1 MVRRVMH
8 RTFSMARS
16 ITRVMTRSI
25 TTVLAAL
32 LALSFALPALAATA
46 TVDRDTIG
54 LDETVTLTLS
64 VDSASIFG
72 EPDLSKLEND
82 FHVLNTSRR
91 TQIVNG
97 DASTQWIIP
106 LSPKHEGKLRIP
118 PLDISGERSP
128 PIFINVTAKSAASGD
143 TTQSLWMSVETEKPS
158 VYVQE
163 QAIVTVRIGTAID
176 LMEAPSVQ
184 KPDIPNVVF
193 EVLNSTQYTKRID
206 GTRYTVFEIKCAF
219 FPDRSG
225 ALVIPPFVAQVTV
238 PQQTQQNSSLFFQRF
253 LNQGRR
259 LQLKSKPV
267 DLDVKEKPKDFP
279 ANAVW
284 LPAQSLTATETW
296 SDDPQNVATGG
307 SITRTVTLQAR
318 GSLGEQLPT
327 LPTYRLDGF
336 KLYPDQAKTDKQL
349 DTDSVNGSRV
359 ESIAML
365 PTRPGDFQLPEI
377 RVPWWNTKTDK
388 LDYAVLP
395 AITLKVQGAALT
407 TPAAPAPGA
416 NPVPAPDTLSP
427 NTTTPAA
434 TPSSTTVG
442 AAPTSQATAAY
453 WPWIC
458 AALAGAWVLTLLLWW
473 RSRRRQNQAELE
485 ADNDSDIK
493 AQETAAWDTLT
504 AALKMRASKT
514 TASSQDL
521 RQIRNAL
528 LTLAAIWFPQR
539 RHAGLDALGVG
550 NESLSI
556 QLQLL
561 DRQLYAPDARASERF
576 NANLLLDELRQL
588 RAARKQN
595 GNVRNDLPPL
605 YPQASL

>member
-1 MVRRVMH
+1 MVTHSNVRRVMH
-8 RTFSMARS
+8 RTYSMARS
-16 ITRVMTRSI
+16 MIRSMMI
-25 TTVLAAL
+25 ALAVL
-32 LALSFALPALAATA
+32 LALVFAGPALAATA
-46 TVDRDTIG
+46 TVDRDSIG

-72 EPDLSKLEND
+72 EPDLSKLEDD

-128 PIFINVTAKSAASGD
+128 PIFINVTAKSAAAGD

-349 DTDSVNGSRV
+349 DTDSVNGSRI

-365 PTRPGDFQLPEI
+365 PTRPGEFQLPEI

-395 AITLKVQGAALT
+395 AIALKVHGAALT
-407 TPAAPAPGA
+407 TPAAPAPNA
-416 NPVPAPDTLSP
+416 NSVPAPDIKSP
-427 NTTTPAA
+427 TATSPAA
-434 TPSSTTVG
+434 IAG
-442 AAPTSQATAAY
+442 ALKPQPAAAY

-458 AALAGAWVLTLLLWW
+458 AALAGAWILTLLLWW
-473 RSRRRQNQAELE
+473 QSRRRQNQAELE
-485 ADNDSDIK
+485 ADNDFDIK
-493 AQETAAWDTLT
+493 AQEKAAWDALT

-528 LTLAAIWFPQR
+528 LALAAIWFPQR
-539 RHAGLDALGVG
+539 RHVGLDALGIG
-550 NESLSI
+550 NESLSK

-561 DRQLYAPDARASERF
+561 DRQLYAPDAQASERLDT
-576 NANLLLDELRQL
+576 NLLLDELRQL
-588 RAARKQN
+588 RSSRKQN
-595 GNVRNDLPPL
+595 SNVRDDLPPL
-605 YPQASL
+605 YPQASPQR